1 MNIFMRSIAVLSL
14 SLWTISATAAEEET
28 AELEAEAEAEL
39 MYVEITPAFVTNYE
53 RGARLKYMKADVSLR
68 VTTSIAY
75 KVRHHMPFIKNSL
88 ILMFSEQEEENLTS
102 TTGREVLRREAL
114 EEVRRVMGYLEPGS
128 ATEIENLYFTNFIVQ
143 Q

>member
-1 MNIFMRSIAVLSL
+1 MKKTLLGIFILFLTAWAPSVS
-14 SLWTISATAAEEET
+14 AAEEELP
-28 AELEAEAEAEL
+28 ELDPDAEAEL
-39 MYVEITPAFVTNYE
+39 MYVDIKPGFVTNYE

-68 VTTSIAY
+68 VTTSVAY

-128 ATEIENLYFTNFIVQ
+128 ATEIENLYFTSFIIQ

>member
-1 MNIFMRSIAVLSL
+1 MEKILLGILILSL
-14 SLWTISATAAEEET
+14 TSWMPSGIAAEG
-28 AELEAEAEAEL
+28 ELPELDPEAETEL
-39 MYVEITPAFVTNYE
+39 MYVEIKPGFVTNYE

-114 EEVRRVMGYLEPGS
+114 EEVRRVMGFLEPGS
-128 ATEIENLYFTNFIVQ
+128 ATEIENLYFTSFIIQ